1 MVAYAGERCVEE
13 VARVPPHYFTREDVN
28 RLIPR
33 LAELIPQ
40 IREARRL
47 LIERERALG
56 RVVAQPPQTNGFR
69 IEQENQANALKVEAD
84 TTMAQFRALAQ
95 EIADMGA
102 ELKDPESGLVDFLA
116 LRNGREVYLCWREG
130 EPDCAWWHDL
140 DTGFAGRQPLP

>member
-1 MVAYAGERCVEE
+1 MPSMPYPQLCDCLAGKDG
-13 VARVPPHYFTREDVN
+13 PTKPT
-28 RLIPR
+28 
-33 LAELIPQ
+33 Q

-102 ELKDPESGLVDFLA
+102 ALKDPESGLVDFLA